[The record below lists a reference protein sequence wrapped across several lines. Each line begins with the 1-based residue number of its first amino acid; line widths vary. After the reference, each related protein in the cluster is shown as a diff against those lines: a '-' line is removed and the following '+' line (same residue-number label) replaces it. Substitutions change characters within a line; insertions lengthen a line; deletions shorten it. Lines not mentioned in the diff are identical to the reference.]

1 MDIQNLENK
10 QKLQVALT
18 LLHTLIEKA
27 TEDDQQFKA
36 QKLKNHKALEATG
49 ESFQLFHL
57 KGLREILL
65 NLQRD
70 L

>member
-27 TEDDQQFKA
+27 TEEDQQFKA

-49 ESFQLFHL
+49 EGYFLYHL
-57 KGLREILL
+57 KNLRELILL
-65 NLQRD
+65 IQRD